1 MTAPMKKIT
10 WCVIY
15 LKKSKLHIIQLHVVQ
30 KYMDV
35 AKVTA
40 KLLPNA
46 VPTLFM
52 FGPSPISYKRKIIS
66 SETAEDANLEI
77 RPNVLKKPMKSEFNE
92 HGYCYNFPKST
103 NDNSENTSDKGK

>member
-1 MTAPMKKIT
+1 MDYEKD
-10 WCVIY
+10 Y
-15 LKKSKLHIIQLHVVQ
+15 LVCNLPKKSKLHIIQLHGVQ

-103 NDNSENTSDKGK
+103 NDDSEDTSDKGN

>member
-1 MTAPMKKIT
+1 MN
-10 WCVIY
+10 Y
-15 LKKSKLHIIQLHVVQ
+15 LVRNLPNKSKLHIVQLHVVQ

-46 VPTLFM
+46 VPTRFM
-52 FGPSPISYKRKIIS
+52 FGPSPISFKRKIIS

-103 NDNSENTSDKGK
+103 NDNSEDTSDKGK